1 MGEYLFR
8 QLAQNVQSNL
18 EIQVASAGVGALVGH
33 GADEKA
39 VEVMAEHG
47 IDITAHRARQL
58 DEALVKQYE
67 LILVMEHWQQKEIEQ
82 RYPFAR
88 GRVHLLGR
96 WADCE
101 IADPYKKPK
110 EMFVGAFNEINR
122 ACQQWY
128 EKLS

>member
-8 QLAQNVQSNL
+8 QMAQNVLSNL

-39 VEVMAEHG
+39 VEVMAENG

-88 GRVHLLGR
+88 GRVHLLGK
-96 WADCE
+96 WEDCE
-101 IADPYKKPK
+101 IADPYKQPK
-110 EMFVGAFNEINR
+110 AMFVEAFHEINR

-128 EKLS
+128 EKLT